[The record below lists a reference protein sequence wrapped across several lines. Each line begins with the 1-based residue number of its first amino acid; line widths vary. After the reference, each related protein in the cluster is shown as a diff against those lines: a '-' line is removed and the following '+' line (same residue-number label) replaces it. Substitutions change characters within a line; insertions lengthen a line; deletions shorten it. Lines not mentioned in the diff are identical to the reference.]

1 MEKIVEG
8 GESIAV
14 GKERGYNKMFRAGV
28 PPVAISHPVQR
39 TRVR

>member
-8 GESIAV
+8 GESLAV

-28 PPVAISHPVQR
+28 SEWSLG
-39 TRVR
+39 